1 VLNRRT
7 SKTHA
12 TNKGQLQPYKG
23 YEPNYEDFIHAID
36 RKNDTLYFVSFK
48 RDHLILPATV
58 TNQTQR
64 PKMSLI
70 LPASITHLNKS
81 IHVPPNHVPMIQI
94 DCEVEDTKLV
104 FVKQGHIPSYY
115 RRELFRYYSSV
126 PQTTV

>member
-1 VLNRRT
+1 M
-7 SKTHA
+7 
-12 TNKGQLQPYKG
+12 
-23 YEPNYEDFIHAID
+23 
-36 RKNDTLYFVSFK
+36 
-48 RDHLILPATV
+48 ILPATV

-70 LPASITHLNKS
+70 LPASITHLNSINSYFRRTEIRFHYSCLES
-81 IHVPPNHVPMIQI
+81 IHVPANHVPMIQI

-104 FVKQGHIPSYY
+104 FVKQGHIPSFY